1 MRTCLLTQI
10 VFILL
15 AMAVDNDIKR
25 SLDNERRRRNYQKN
39 KRLKLMKEQASI
51 EAKAI
56 AEQKRVVEEECIQR
70 IANCKKAA
78 RYRRSQAAQATA
90 ALYVHSPRA
99 IVYG

>member
-1 MRTCLLTQI
+1 MRICLLIPI
-10 VFILL
+10 VFLFL
-15 AMAVDNDIKR
+15 AMAVDNDTKR

-51 EAKAI
+51 EAKAM

-78 RYRRSQAAQATA
+78 RYRRSQAAKATA
-90 ALYVHSPRA
+90 ALYVHAPHA
-99 IVYG
+99 KWHG